1 MSSRIVRLRVGI
13 LRRWIKREKEIARR
27 EKGEE
32 GEGFVVSAD

>member
-1 MSSRIVRLRVGI
+1 LSRIVRLRFRI

-32 GEGFVVSAD
+32 REGFVESAD